1 MSVLPVPHHA
11 AFANSLTN
19 NEKVGRP
26 TLTAK
31 ELDNSFPL
39 IPQRRFGTR
48 EGKALVA
55 EMVRMLRHGEERG
68 RARKAADESRYRDTV
83 EALLANLAAAYL
95 NTYDPERLVGVSF
108 NNNAYARMGLQ
119 IETMRALRDYL
130 EREGLI
136 ELWDGYHRREDER
149 GGAYGRNTR
158 VRSSGRLQLWFDAA
172 GINRRSF
179 ALPDSAVIR
188 IKEAPRHLPPVP
200 DDVEAS
206 RALLIAINRRLANID
221 MLIVD
226 GGQDVQVDE
235 EADEEVVG
243 TIKAFK
249 GDRSACQLYRSFK
262 GGWGLGGR
270 IYGGWWMSE
279 SKEARSR
286 IHLDGE
292 ETVEL
297 DYVSLHPRL
306 LFNRAGYALEVDP
319 YMVPG
324 LDFPGA
330 RDLGKRTF
338 NRLLNRKQGDPEKRL
353 KLKAG
358 GKKTRGKKNG
368 VRDNHVLPKGL
379 SFPRYLDRLVGHLH
393 LFQDHFGMGAG
404 MTLQRLD
411 SDIALG
417 VLARMEDHGVPVLPV
432 HDSFIAPL
440 SAKAELVK
448 AMRDSYRALVDFDPV
463 ISG

>member
-1 MSVLPVPHHA
+1 MSK
-11 AFANSLTN
+11 
-19 NEKVGRP
+19 EKVGRP

-31 ELDNSFPL
+31 ELENSFPL

-55 EMVRMLRHGEERG
+55 EIVKALRHGEVRE
-68 RARKAADESRYRDTV
+68 RARKAADETRYHDTV
-83 EALLANLAAAYL
+83 EALIANLAAAYL
-95 NTYDPERLVGVSF
+95 NTYDPERLVGVGF
-108 NNNAYARMGLQ
+108 NNSAYAGTGMQ
-119 IETMRALRDYL
+119 VETMRALRDYL
-130 EREGLI
+130 NREGLI

-158 VRSSGRLQLWFDAA
+158 IRSSAKLQHWFDAA
-172 GINRRSF
+172 GITCRSF
-179 ALPDSAVIR
+179 ALPDSAIIR
-188 IKEAPRHLPPVP
+188 MKEAPGDLPAVP

-206 RALLIAINRRLANID
+206 RALLIAINRRLANTD
-221 MLIVD
+221 MLILD
-226 GGQDVQVDE
+226 GGHDLQVDDR
-235 EADEEVVG
+235 ADEEEAA
-243 TIKAFK
+243 TLNAFK

-297 DYVSLHPRL
+297 DYASLHPRL

-338 NRLLNRKQGDPEKRL
+338 NRLLNRKQDDPEKRL
-353 KLKAG
+353 KLRAG
-358 GKKTRGKKNG
+358 GKKDKKGK
-368 VRDNHVLPKGL
+368 VRDNQVLPKGL
-379 SFPRYLDRLVGHLH
+379 SFQAYLDRLLGHLH
-393 LFQDHFGMGAG
+393 QFQEHFGTGAG

-417 VLARMEDHGVPVLPV
+417 VLTRMEAHGVPVLPV
-432 HDSFIAPL
+432 HDSFIVPL
-440 SAKAELVK
+440 SARVELAE
-448 AMRDSYRALVDFDPV
+448 AMRDSYRDLVGFDPV

>member
-1 MSVLPVPHHA
+1 MSAQPVPHHA
-11 AFANSLTN
+11 AFGNPLALST
-19 NEKVGRP
+19 EHRVP
-26 TLTAK
+26 TYTAE
-31 ELDNSFPL
+31 ELNNSFPL
-39 IPQRRFGTR
+39 IAQRRFGTH

-55 EMVRMLRHGEERG
+55 DVVKAVRQGEQRK
-68 RARKAADESRYRDTV
+68 RARKAADECRYRDTV
-83 EALLANLAAAYL
+83 EAMIANLAAAYL
-95 NTYDPERLVGVSF
+95 NSYDPERWVGVSF
-108 NNNAYARMGLQ
+108 NNSVYSGTGLQ
-119 IETMRALRDYL
+119 VETMRALRDYL
-130 EREGLI
+130 ACEGLV
-136 ELWDGYHRREDER
+136 EVYGGYHRREDER

-158 VRSSGRLQLWFDAA
+158 IRSSGTLQLWFDAA
-172 GINRRSF
+172 GITRRSF
-179 ALPDSAVIR
+179 ALPDSAIIR
-188 IKEAPRHLPPVP
+188 MKDAPCDLPAVP

-206 RALLIAINRRLANID
+206 RALLIAVNRRLADTD
-221 MLIVD
+221 MLILD
-226 GGQDVQVDE
+226 GGQDVPVDE
-235 EADEEVVG
+235 DADDEAVSTV
-243 TIKAFK
+243 KAFK

-297 DYVSLHPRL
+297 DYASLHPRL
-306 LFNRAGYALEVDP
+306 LFNRAGVALDVDP

-324 LDFPGA
+324 LNFPGA

-338 NRLLNRKQGDPEKRL
+338 NRLLNRKQDDPVKRL
-353 KLKAG
+353 KLRAG
-358 GKKTRGKKNG
+358 GKKGG
-368 VRDNHVLPKGL
+368 VRDNQVLPKGL
-379 SFPRYLDRLVGHLH
+379 SFQGYLDRLVGHLH
-393 LFQDHFGMGAG
+393 PFREHFGTGAG

-417 VLARMEDHGVPVLPV
+417 VLARMEALGVPVLPV

-440 SAKAELVK
+440 SAKAKLAE
-448 AMRDSYRALVDFDPV
+448 AMRDSYRAVVDFDPV